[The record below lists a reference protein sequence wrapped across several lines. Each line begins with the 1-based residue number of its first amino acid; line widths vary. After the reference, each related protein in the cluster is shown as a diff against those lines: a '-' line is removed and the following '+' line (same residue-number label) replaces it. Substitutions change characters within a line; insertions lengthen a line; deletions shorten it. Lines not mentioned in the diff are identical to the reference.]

1 MTWFLL
7 DLVTSYNVLICFK
20 DVDEVV
26 DLTYTPLIVARLG
39 NISVDSVFTDLKKFN
54 RISVQVIVLT

>member
-7 DLVTSYNVLICFK
+7 DLVTSYNVLLFFK

>member
-1 MTWFLL
+1 M
-7 DLVTSYNVLICFK
+7 
-20 DVDEVV
+20 

-54 RISVQVIVLT
+54 QISVQVIVLT

>member
-7 DLVTSYNVLICFK
+7 DLVTSYNVLIFFK